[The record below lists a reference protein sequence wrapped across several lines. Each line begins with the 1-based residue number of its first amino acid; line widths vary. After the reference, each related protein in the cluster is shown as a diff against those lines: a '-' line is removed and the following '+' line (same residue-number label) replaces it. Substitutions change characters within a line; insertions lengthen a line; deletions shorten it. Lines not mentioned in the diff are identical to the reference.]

1 MPNRE
6 SGLNLIELIMSM
18 VLMSLVL
25 LGFFSI
31 ELFSRHHVISTDKRA
46 KVQNEISYAIEHM
59 SKYVQQANGGPSR
72 NAIRYYPGPSSVGAT
87 GFRVYIDLNS
97 LQTPSVF
104 TDDGWIDYT
113 LSSNTLIATCTP
125 NGGSCPFTSPE
136 NLTAPSPNG
145 KIIAGVVA
153 DNTMPQTPS
162 NGFYIR
168 ITNQGMAVD
177 VGLAGRYNPALADT
191 PDNPQISM
199 KTRLVCPSAAEQ

>member
-6 SGLNLIELIMSM
+6 SGINLIELIVAI

-31 ELFSRHHVISTDKRA
+31 ELFSRHHVISTDRRA

-59 SKYVQQANGGPSR
+59 GKYVQRANGNLTR
-72 NAIRYYPGPSSVGAT
+72 RAIQYYPGPSSAGAT
-87 GFRVYIDLNS
+87 GFRVYVDLHNP
-97 LQTPSVF
+97 QTSSNF
-104 TDDGWIDYT
+104 ADDGWIDYT

-125 NGGSCPFTSPE
+125 NGGSCPFTTPE
-136 NLTAPSPNG
+136 NLTSPSPYG
-145 KIIAGVVA
+145 KILSGVVA

-168 ITNQGMAVD
+168 ITNQGTAVD

-191 PDNPQISM
+191 PENPQISM
-199 KTRLVCPSAAEQ
+199 KTRLVCPSSSEQ